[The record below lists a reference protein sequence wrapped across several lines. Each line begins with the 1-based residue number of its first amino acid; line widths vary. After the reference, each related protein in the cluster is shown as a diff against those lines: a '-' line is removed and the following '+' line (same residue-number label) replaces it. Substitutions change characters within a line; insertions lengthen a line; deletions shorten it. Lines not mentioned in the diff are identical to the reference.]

1 MNIEEFY
8 DADERRRESQEL
20 ELGNEWRDAAGHR
33 FDLSYVV
40 DTGELYSMAAP
51 EGEVYE
57 DPFGDMG
64 VMPEQV
70 GALTVEVLAVVP
82 TTDEVHQLLDGWQ
95 DAMSRPASLDWV
107 RDRVREYAAR

>member
-20 ELGNEWRDAAGHR
+20 ELGNEWTDAAGHR

-64 VMPEQV
+64 VMPERV
-70 GALTVEVLAVVP
+70 EALTVEVMAIVP
-82 TTDEVHQLLDGWQ
+82 TADEVHQLLDGWQ
-95 DAMSRPASLDWV
+95 DAMSAPNSLEWV
-107 RDRVREYAAR
+107 RERMKDHAPR